1 MLNRGAVV
9 TTISSHRG
17 TQAASARGS
26 ALDRVVIVGQ
36 TPLGFAYAKFLKLW
50 GAGGIDVTLIRA
62 GSSDDP
68 ISAATLDREQLSRF
82 CRQHGVDVIDAQVAS
97 VDADIRIVTLS
108 NGSNLP
114 FDRLI
119 VAPDTLPKLASRV
132 SPAL

>member
-1 MLNRGAVV
+1 
-9 TTISSHRG
+9 
-17 TQAASARGS
+17 
-26 ALDRVVIVGQ
+26 VIVGQ

>member
-1 MLNRGAVV
+1 V
-9 TTISSHRG
+9 TTISSHRD
-17 TQAASARGS
+17 TQAAGARGGV
-26 ALDRVVIVGQ
+26 LDRVVIVGQ

-82 CRQHGVDVIDAQVAS
+82 CRQHGVAVIDAQVAS

-119 VAPDTLPKLASRV
+119 VAPDTQPRLATRT